1 MEVMNLTVCLIIFI
15 IMVIIDT
22 IVGGRNEGT

>member
-1 MEVMNLTVCLIIFI
+1 MEVMNLIVCLIIFI